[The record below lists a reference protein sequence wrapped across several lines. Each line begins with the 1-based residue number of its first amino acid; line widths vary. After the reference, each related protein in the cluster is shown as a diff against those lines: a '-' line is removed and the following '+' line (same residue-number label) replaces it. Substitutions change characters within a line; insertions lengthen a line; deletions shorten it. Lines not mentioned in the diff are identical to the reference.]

1 MRLVIYSRK
10 TSGFM
15 GFRVKVFEK
24 VENHLLNGQDI
35 THMTSNTFLMLV
47 GPVVKL
53 YVPLDGLVYLYHSGE
68 LHK

>member
-10 TSGFM
+10 TSGLM
-15 GFRVKVFEK
+15 GFRVKVFK
-24 VENHLLNGQDI
+24 KGLLNGQDI
-35 THMTSNTFLMLV
+35 AHMTSNTFLMLV